1 MQKTTNGRHTLSWRV
16 DAPCNR
22 QGTVK
27 VACPIFSFPFFI
39 VLTQEHGLLLAA
51 VVASAFLGTFI
62 GNRLAKKTTLRS
74 IQAIVTITLIAI
86 AIGLGSG
93 LI

>member
-1 MQKTTNGRHTLSWRV
+1 MGAGYFFMTGGRSTQPARNSKSSLS
-16 DAPCNR
+16 P
-22 QGTVK
+22 
-27 VACPIFSFPFFI
+27 FPLF
-39 VLTQEHGLLLAA
+39 LTQEHGLLLAA

-74 IQAIVTITLIAI
+74 IQAIVTIMLISI